1 VNSIPCYSDCFYA
14 GIGQNR
20 HGRKKTDGSGCRP
33 QDQDRNSF
41 EFPERDVIKKLEILI
56 ILKLG
61 HYQKVR
67 NINHFKTRTLFSM
80 CITWTYFLQ
89 V

>member
-1 VNSIPCYSDCFYA
+1 MNSFPCNSDRFNV

-20 HGRKKTDGSGCRP
+20 NGREKTDGNGSRP

-61 HYQKVR
+61 HYLACVLLGP
-67 NINHFKTRTLFSM
+67 FFSKFEH
-80 CITWTYFLQ
+80 YE
-89 V
+89 

>member
-1 VNSIPCYSDCFYA
+1 MNSIPCYSDCFYA

-20 HGRKKTDGSGCRP
+20 HGRKKTDGNGSRP

-56 ILKLG
+56 ILKLE
-61 HYQKVR
+61 HYLACVLLGP
-67 NINHFKTRTLFSM
+67 IFSKFEH
-80 CITWTYFLQ
+80 YE
-89 V
+89 